1 MTEGAWNDDGSAY
14 ESARAADCAVLF
26 GESMSRPSVDRD
38 FFFGMVALEMNLIER
53 AELIDTMQ
61 EWVQDP
67 SRPLSNV
74 LVARNQLTDD
84 ETTVVERVVT
94 RELGD
99 KDDILDAD
107 HSQFGPDD
115 LDIGQI
121 VAADPPRVRYRVL
134 SAHARG
140 GLGEVFLAEDTEL
153 HRRVALK
160 EIQARHA
167 ANPARLARFVAEAEI
182 TGRLEHPGVVPV
194 YGLGT
199 HRDGRPFYTMR
210 FIKGD
215 DLAHVIQRF
224 HAGPSPSYQGL
235 EFRWLLR
242 KLIEVCNTVAYAH
255 SRGVIHRDL
264 KPANIMIGP
273 FGETL
278 VLDWGVAKLVGQGIR
293 ASDEQLGNSSDSSDD
308 AIQATSGIS
317 SKTMAGQA
325 VGTPVYMSPEQAA
338 GALHKISAA
347 SDVYSLG
354 ATLYVLLSGQKPF
367 QGVVR
372 DILRDVQAGL
382 FPAPRQVKAEI
393 PMALDAIC
401 RQAMARDPSQ
411 RYQSADSLADD
422 LECWLAD
429 EPVSAWTEPW
439 HHRARRWVRGRQTLV
454 AGWAAAVGV
463 AFIALAV
470 AVPLLSLAWR
480 NESAVRRMSAG
491 SACWPRRARDARG
504 NERKANLERDRA
516 KKALQFLVTTLRR
529 PDPTVD
535 GRELK
540 VVDLLEHSLNDLD
553 RSFNDEPLMKAT
565 LLTAIGETF
574 VGLGMH
580 GPSLSAFQQA
590 VDLRRAN
597 LGDAHEE
604 TLDAA
609 NELAMAYYDAGQFD
623 AAVAALTTVLEKRE
637 RTLGRDHADTIETM
651 NDLAVVFWKSG
662 RAARAVPLFESLL
675 ARVRAS
681 LGEEHSD
688 TLTIM
693 DNLAVAYAEAGLEEK
708 AIALH
713 ETVIGHFRDKL
724 GDDHITTLIAGNNLA
739 RALQAAGRIDDS
751 IHQYEAIIKALR
763 AKLTDE
769 HPTTL
774 SAMNGLGVSY
784 RLGSRAPEAVSL
796 LEVTLTGRR
805 KKLGPNHPET
815 MLTSL
820 ELAEAYVAAGQ
831 RARAAPLIHAFLEQT
846 ALLGDRLPE
855 KTLRSVPRAA
865 LLLKAAGGSGRE
877 GVSDVLPDRP
887 AVIRAKKD

>member
-1 MTEGAWNDDGSAY
+1 
-14 ESARAADCAVLF
+14 
-26 GESMSRPSVDRD
+26 MSRPGVDRD
-38 FFFGMVALEMNLIER
+38 FLFGVVALQMNLIER
-53 AELIDTMQ
+53 PELIDTLQ
-61 EWVQDP
+61 EWVQDT
-67 SRPLSNV
+67 SRPLSDV
-74 LVARNQLTDD
+74 LVARNHLSDD
-84 ETTVVERVVT
+84 QTTLIEHMVESSF
-94 RELGD
+94 GH
-99 KDDILDAD
+99 KDGILDAD
-107 HSQFGPDD
+107 HSRLGPAGAGAGADE
-115 LDIGQI
+115 IA
-121 VAADPPRVRYRVL
+121 AADSSCFRYRVL

-167 ANPARLARFVAEAEI
+167 ANPTRLARFIAEAEI
-182 TGRLEHPGVVPV
+182 TGRLEHPGVIPV
-194 YGLGT
+194 YGLGA

-210 FIKGD
+210 FIRGD
-215 DLAHVIQRF
+215 DFARVIQRF
-224 HAGPSPSYQGL
+224 HAGPSPSFHGL

-278 VLDWGVAKLVGQGIR
+278 VLDWGVAKLVCQEAP
-293 ASDEQLGNSSDSSDD
+293 ASDERSGSPSDSSEDP
-308 AIQATSGIS
+308 IQPASGSS

-325 VGTPVYMSPEQAA
+325 VGTPVYMSPEQAV

-354 ATLYVLLSGQKPF
+354 ATLYVLLTGQKPF
-367 QGVVR
+367 QGAVR
-372 DILRDVQAGL
+372 EILRDVQAGL

-393 PMALDAIC
+393 PTALDAIC

-411 RYQSADSLADD
+411 RYQSAQSLADD

-439 HHRARRWVRGRQTLV
+439 HDRARRWVRSRQTMV
-454 AGWAAAVGV
+454 AGCAAAVGV

-480 NESAVRRMSAG
+480 NESAARQDERWHRLLAS
-491 SACWPRRARDARG
+491 SSARDARG

-516 KKALQFLVTTLRR
+516 RKALQFLVTTLRR

-540 VVDLLEHSLNDLD
+540 VVDLLEHSLSDLD
-553 RSFNDEPLMKAT
+553 RSFTDEPLMKAT

-574 VGLGMH
+574 AGLGMH
-580 GPSLSAFQQA
+580 GQSLSAFQQA
-590 VDLRRAN
+590 VDLRSAN
-597 LGDAHEE
+597 LGEDHEE
-604 TLDAA
+604 TLDSA
-609 NELAMAYYDAGQFD
+609 NELAMAYYDAGRFD
-623 AAVAALTTVLEKRE
+623 TAITALSAVLEKRE

-651 NDLAVVFWKSG
+651 NDLAVVYWKSG
-662 RAARAVPLFESLL
+662 RASRAVPLFESLL

-681 LGEEHSD
+681 LGEEHND

-693 DNLAVAYAEAGLEEK
+693 DNLAVAYAEAGLAEK

-713 ETVIGHFRDKL
+713 ETVIGRFRNTL
-724 GDDHITTLIAGNNLA
+724 GEDHVTTLIARNNLA

-751 IHQYEAIIKALR
+751 IRQYETIIKSLR
-763 AKLTDE
+763 AKLSDE

-784 RLGSRAPEAVSL
+784 RLGSRVPEAVSL

-805 KKLGPNHPET
+805 KILGPNHPET

-820 ELAEAYVAAGQ
+820 DLAEAYVAAGQ
-831 RARAAPLIHAFLEQT
+831 RAKAAPLIHAFLEQT
-846 ALLGDRLPE
+846 AVLGDRLPE
-855 KTLRSVPRAA
+855 KTLKSVPRAA
-865 LLLKAAGGSGRE
+865 LLLKAAGG
-877 GVSDVLPDRP
+877 
-887 AVIRAKKD
+887 